1 MINGNSMRVITS
13 AACLS
18 ATLLLAA
25 GGAAAQQSQVVPRY
39 GLDLITTGMQSIAAD
54 SAGVGH
60 RAWGVQLT
68 GGVVAYRVLSL
79 NVDGG
84 ILLMS
89 DEAPFTQETTQGEKT
104 SGVGAG
110 IGSVSA
116 GLRTPPL
123 SLGGANPRFLSAGVN
138 AGRSWVNVTRTI
150 THCVD
155 CHGEDVS
162 VRAGTFWEPVLE
174 VGNGRGA
181 VTARYRVYGGGSDI
195 QNALMIGVTVSPRR
209 ASRPA
214 DEAAETQ

>member
-1 MINGNSMRVITS
+1 MRVTTS
-13 AACLS
+13 AACL
-18 ATLLLAA
+18 AAGLLLAA
-25 GGAAAQQSQVVPRY
+25 NGAGAQERQQVVPQY
-39 GLDLITTGMQSIAAD
+39 GLDLITTGIEPFAAD
-54 SAGVGH
+54 RAGVGS

-68 GGVVAYRVLSL
+68 GGLVAYRVLSL

-89 DEAPFTQETTQGEKT
+89 DERPFTQETTQGEKT

-123 SLGGANPRFLSAGVN
+123 ALGGANPRFLSAGVN
-138 AGRSWVNVTRTI
+138 AGRSWMNVTRTI

-155 CHGEDVS
+155 CHGEDVR

-174 VGNGRGA
+174 VGNGRGS
-181 VTARYRVYGGGSDI
+181 VTARYRVYAGDSDV
-195 QNALMIGVTVSPRR
+195 QNALMLGVTVAPRR
-209 ASRPA
+209 AVKPV
-214 DEAAETQ
+214 EAAADPQ

>member
-1 MINGNSMRVITS
+1 MRVRSS
-13 AACLS
+13 AVCLS
-18 ATLLLAA
+18 AALLLAA
-25 GGAAAQQSQVVPRY
+25 HGAAAQQSPIVPRY
-39 GLDLITTGMQSIAAD
+39 GFDLITTGTDPIAAD
-54 SAGVGH
+54 SAGVGS

-123 SLGGANPRFLSAGVN
+123 RLGGANPRFLSAGVN

-162 VRAGTFWEPVLE
+162 VRAGTFWEPVVE

-181 VTARYRVYGGGSDI
+181 VTARYRVYGGDSDI
-195 QNALMIGVTVSPRR
+195 QNALMIGFTVSPQRTPKSVD
-209 ASRPA
+209 AAA
-214 DEAAETQ
+214 DPQ

>member
-1 MINGNSMRVITS
+1 MRRMTS
-13 AACLS
+13 AAALS
-18 ATLLLAA
+18 AALLLAA
-25 GGAAAQQSQVVPRY
+25 GGASAQQTPVVPRY
-39 GLDLITTGMQSIAAD
+39 GFDIITTGMERIAAD
-54 SAGVGH
+54 SAGVGS

-155 CHGEDVS
+155 CHGETVS

-174 VGNGRGA
+174 VGNGRGGF
-181 VTARYRVYGGGSDI
+181 TARYRVYGGGSDI
-195 QNALMIGVTVSPRR
+195 RNALMIGVTVSPQRK
-209 ASRPA
+209 PA
-214 DEAAETQ
+214 PDDAGADPR

>member
-1 MINGNSMRVITS
+1 MRIVTS

-18 ATLLLAA
+18 AALLLAA
-25 GGAAAQQSQVVPRY
+25 SGAAAQQRHLVPRY
-39 GLDLITTGMQSIAAD
+39 GFDLITTGMEPIAAD
-54 SAGVGH
+54 SAGVGS

-68 GGVVAYRVLSL
+68 GGLVAYRVLSL

-123 SLGGANPRFLSAGVN
+123 PLGGTTPRFLSAGVN

-150 THCVD
+150 THCID
-155 CHGEDVS
+155 CHGEEVS

-181 VTARYRVYGGGSDI
+181 VTARYRVYGGGSDL

-209 ASRPA
+209 TPKSVEA
-214 DEAAETQ
+214 DADPR

>member
-1 MINGNSMRVITS
+1 MRVSSS

-18 ATLLLAA
+18 AALLLAA
-25 GGAAAQQSQVVPRY
+25 SEAGAQERAVVPRY
-39 GLDLITTGMQSIAAD
+39 GIDLITTGMETLAAD
-54 SAGVGH
+54 SAGVGS

-89 DEAPFTQETTQGEKT
+89 DEAPFTQETNQGEKT

-123 SLGGANPRFLSAGVN
+123 RLGGADPRFLSAGVN

-150 THCVD
+150 THCMD

-195 QNALMIGVTVSPRR
+195 RNALMIGFTVSPQRTAR
-209 ASRPA
+209 SA
-214 DEAAETQ
+214 DAAADPQ